1 MDVTEQSTMHIC
13 GVYQH
18 LFRLTL
24 PLDVTALP
32 WMPLSQPS
40 CSLHSPQAN
49 VPGLRAVEGTFRAAV
64 GMPPF
69 ALPGDLGSRQLCC
82 AKLAIRK
89 TCHPP
94 WPWHLLFITSRGRDF
109 LP

>member
-1 MDVTEQSTMHIC
+1 MHIC

-40 CSLHSPQAN
+40 CSLRSPQAN
-49 VPGLRAVEGTFRAAV
+49 VPGLQAVEGTFRAAV
-64 GMPPF
+64 GML
-69 ALPGDLGSRQLCC
+69 AGDREDVGWGIFCLSQLSVVSRMSPVATPQ
-82 AKLAIRK
+82 
-89 TCHPP
+89 TVTSV
-94 WPWHLLFITSRGRDF
+94 LLLVMKYGCGGG
-109 LP
+109 